1 MDEIVIEAQP
11 RTALGKKVR
20 ALRRTG
26 STPIHVYGRDMEPAS
41 LQANTH
47 DVVRALNQVGFT
59 TPLTVKVNGDAHFV
73 IVREVQRHPVSALL
87 LHVDFM
93 AVSRTERREAS
104 VPLHFEGE
112 PPAAREEGAMLS
124 EDLHELVLEA
134 LPTDM
139 PAALTVDVGVLADA
153 DSVIHASDIALPP
166 GVTLVTEPGALV
178 ARIVFRRIAE
188 EEPEAEVVAGEEAAA
203 GEEGAE
209 VAEGAEGT
217 PAEDAPSEDA

>member
-1 MDEIVIEAQP
+1 MDEITIEAQP

-26 STPIHVYGRDMEPAS
+26 ATPIHVYGGGMEPVA
-41 LQANTH
+41 LQADTRDLVH
-47 DVVRALNQVGFT
+47 TLTEVGFT
-59 TPLTVKVNGDAHFV
+59 TPLTVTVDGDAHFV
-73 IVREVQRHPVSALL
+73 IVREVQRHPVSELL

-139 PAALTVDVGVLADA
+139 PAALTVDISLLADA
-153 DSVIHASDIALPP
+153 DSVIHAGDIVLPAA
-166 GVTLVTEPGALV
+166 VTLVTEPDALV

-188 EEPEAEVVAGEEAAA
+188 EEPEVEAEEGEAAAEGEEAAE
-203 GEEGAE
+203 GE
-209 VAEGAEGT
+209 T
-217 PAEDAPSEDA
+217 PAEDAPSEGT